1 MITLK
6 SSMDTPA
13 EKPAGKCLTFVL
25 DTEYCGIA
33 VPRMREIIR
42 QTSVTTIPQMPDCI
56 MGVINN

>member
-1 MITLK
+1 
-6 SSMDTPA
+6 MDTPA